1 MTSLK
6 KALLTVTPEATPCK
20 LLGVDVFIRRLSA
33 MELIEYDEGISA
45 AREKDDT
52 RATVM
57 LSAGLILSA
66 IVTDKGAP
74 YAKGDLPT
82 AEEIAGKHDNSAIID
97 AVNKIQRC
105 SYGTLEEAE
114 KN

>member
-1 MTSLK
+1 MSSLK
-6 KALLTVTPEATPCK
+6 KALLSATPEAVPCH
-20 LLGVDVFIRRLSA
+20 LLGIDAFIRRMSA
-33 MELIEYDEGISA
+33 MELIQYDEGISA
-45 AREKDDT
+45 AREKDDA

-66 IVTDKGAP
+66 MVTDKGVP
-74 YAKGDLPT
+74 YAREDLPT
-82 AEEIAGKHDNSAIID
+82 EEEIAGKFDHGAIID
-97 AVNKIQRC
+97 AVSKIQRC